1 MKRGWVFAGLIC
13 GILCALCIFAYTG
26 IVYKNADTAR
36 QEAMARYGGEQVE
49 VLVAT
54 RTIYP
59 GETLNSSNVT
69 KKIWLSDLL
78 PEGAL
83 NDVQE
88 ISGKEVSS
96 LIVSGEVV
104 TESRFNASQ
113 TEITIPENMVA
124 VSVPAKDVQAV
135 GGAIKAG
142 SRVDVYATGVTT
154 SCLGKNILVLAT
166 NATDLEQSSQSQIT
180 WVTLAVDSSRVQDFV
195 SASQSME
202 LYFALP
208 SISDSHLRDDGSGTQ
223 SQNDALNSGDSDEES
238 AGSSQPDSDSPLIE
252 ESSSYRSGSLYSNG
266 ANSGSLNSSTSTQQ
280 SLKSSG
286 YGEPVSN
293 YSWYL

>member
-1 MKRGWVFAGLIC
+1 MKRGWVLAGLIC
-13 GILCALCIFAYTG
+13 GALCILCIFAYTG
-26 IVYKNADTAR
+26 IVYKNAEAAR

-49 VLVAT
+49 VVVAT

-69 KKIWLSDLL
+69 TKTWLSDLL

-83 NDVQE
+83 SDLQQIE
-88 ISGKEVSS
+88 GKEVSS
-96 LIVSGEVV
+96 LIVSGEVIS
-104 TESRFNASQ
+104 EARFSASQ
-113 TEITIPENMVA
+113 TEITIPENLVA

-142 SRVDVYATGVTT
+142 SRVDVYATGVNT

-166 NATDLEQSSQSQIT
+166 NATNLEQSSQSQIT
-180 WVTLAVDSSRVQDFV
+180 WVTLAVDPSCVQDFV

-208 SISDSHLRDDGSGTQ
+208 SVLDSYSRDDS
-223 SQNDALNSGDSDEES
+223 SEES
-238 AGSSQPDSDSPLIE
+238 VSSDVSSEEKPSQPDSSKSFFPE
-252 ESSSYRSGSLYSNG
+252 EFHSRQPGVFSTDESDSSSRGNLA
-266 ANSGSLNSSTSTQQ
+266 ANQQ
-280 SLKSSG
+280 SLKALG